1 MMKSLL
7 RATVAASLVTVGA
20 TGAWAG
26 EIKVG
31 SVAGV
36 TGPIAT
42 MQPKTDLDPDVRLPA
57 RDPSQ
62 KIQSDRPLA
71 RSLIIG

>member
-7 RATVAASLVTVGA
+7 RATVAASLVTAGA
-20 TGAWAG
+20 AGAWAG

-36 TGPIAT
+36 TGPIA
-42 MQPKTDLDPDVRLPA
+42 
-57 RDPSQ
+57 
-62 KIQSDRPLA
+62 
-71 RSLIIG
+71 